1 MNALATLTEPGHT
14 AAAPSQGLPVRVVVL
29 TASVGAGHDGPAR
42 EIARRLIAAGH
53 QADVVDLVDLAPAGT
68 GRMLRNAFHAQLA
81 WAPDSWG
88 RLYDA
93 TNRAAG
99 TRRSGLATLVRPLAR
114 PLARIIAGGPAAP
127 AAAVVSTYPL
137 AGHAVAAARRLASVS
152 VPLISYVTDPAAHA
166 SWVVPG
172 TDLYLT
178 GWATTAVQLWQYG
191 PAPVRVINPLVRS
204 EFHRPADPVATSDI
218 RYRFGLPPGSLA
230 LVMSGSWAV
239 GDVAATV
246 DDLLAVG
253 GASPVVVC
261 GRNERLRRRMARRP
275 GVTALGWVSDMAGLM
290 RVCDVAV
297 LNSGGLSL
305 AEATAVGLPVL
316 HYRPL
321 VGQGVANAA
330 LADAVGLAEWPRS
343 RPELSA
349 AIARTAMT
357 VRRFV
362 EAPVDPVTEI
372 ITVARAGS
380 GWPVEF
386 VAAAG

>member
-1 MNALATLTEPGHT
+1 MNSLATLTEPGHT
-14 AAAPSQGLPVRVVVL
+14 AAAPSQGPPVRVVVL

-81 WAPDSWG
+81 WAPASWG

-137 AGHAVAAARRLASVS
+137 AGHAVAAARRLAPVS

-178 GWATTAVQLWQYG
+178 GWATTAVQLWRLRPCTGPCHQPVGTQRISPAGRSGGHLGCSLPVG
-191 PAPVRVINPLVRS
+191 PAAGTVGARHVRIVGGWRRGGHGGRS
-204 EFHRPADPVATSDI
+204 AGRGRPIARWWSADATS
-218 RYRFGLPPGSLA
+218 G
-230 LVMSGSWAV
+230 
-239 GDVAATV
+239 
-246 DDLLAVG
+246 
-253 GASPVVVC
+253 
-261 GRNERLRRRMARRP
+261 
-275 GVTALGWVSDMAGLM
+275 
-290 RVCDVAV
+290 
-297 LNSGGLSL
+297 
-305 AEATAVGLPVL
+305 
-316 HYRPL
+316 
-321 VGQGVANAA
+321 
-330 LADAVGLAEWPRS
+330 
-343 RPELSA
+343 SA
-349 AIARTAMT
+349 A
-357 VRRFV
+357 
-362 EAPVDPVTEI
+362 
-372 ITVARAGS
+372 
-380 GWPVEF
+380 GWPGDRVSPLW
-386 VAAAG
+386 VGCPTWPA